1 MNYSLD
7 TEVFALFKN
16 LNIDDEKVANFA
28 KKLNELLL
36 NSDKEVKERVK
47 DEVKILKSELKDD
60 LKKELAN
67 KQDLEIVKLELQK
80 DIEVIKLELQ
90 KDIEIVRQDVIGSE
104 SKLMKWSFI
113 FWISQVGVILGVGFM
128 IMKSLGKI

>member
-7 TEVFALFKN
+7 SEIFALFKN
-16 LNIDDEKVANFA
+16 LNVDDEKVANFA

-60 LKKELAN
+60 VKDDLKDELVT
-67 KQDLEIVKLELQK
+67 KKDLEIVKLELQK
-80 DIEVIKLELQ
+80 
-90 KDIEIVRQDVIGSE
+90 EIQGSE
-104 SKLMKWSFI
+104 AKLMKWNFI
-113 FWISQVGVILGVGFM
+113 FWISQISVLLGVAFM
-128 IMKSLGKI
+128 IMRSLGKI